1 MYLFGHLYR
10 FSPCVFL
17 WLLAEIVLL
26 SGHIGTVSVNVVDGA
41 LLDVEVL
48 VLLGLA
54 HLLEK

>member
-10 FSPCVFL
+10 FNPCVLL

-26 SGHIGTVSVNVVDGA
+26 GGHIGTVSVNVVDGA

-48 VLLGLA
+48 VLLGFA